1 MTANVSNGAE
11 SPPGDVRH
19 PVVRPPSFTRQFLRL
34 AGAYWSSEDRFKVW
48 SLTMLLAGLTV
59 AQVVVPVMIN
69 GWSQRLFDALEQHSM
84 DRFMVQIGAL
94 SIILV
99 ASMTVT
105 ATHLAVKRRMQ
116 LGWRRWLTRRLLD
129 DWMDAGRHF
138 QVKFMPGH
146 HDNPDG
152 RIAEDIRN
160 VTESAIDLAHS
171 FVYCVLLLASF
182 AQILWSLSG
191 DLPVEILGL
200 QLNIPGHM
208 VWVAMLYA
216 TAGTGAALLLGR
228 PLVRAVDKRQTVE
241 ANFRFGL
248 VRARENSEAI
258 ALVHGEG
265 DERRRLTDLFRGIQ
279 YGWNFQTGALIK
291 IFLFTSGYSVL
302 STAFPVIVAAPR
314 YIAGAITLGVLMQ
327 TAQAFQQMAAAL
339 SWPIDN
345 LAKGAEWRASVDRV
359 LGLHDALQDLKEDV
373 SHVDR
378 HTIAV
383 ETSTGP
389 VLAFRDLAVA
399 NPDGMAV
406 VVGFDAE
413 IGLGERVLISGDP
426 RAAVKLFKVVARL
439 WPWGQ
444 GRVELPAGAS
454 IFFMPQR
461 PYLPIGTLRDAISY
475 PSPPD
480 GFDDETLGSVLD
492 RVGLAHQVHR
502 LDESDAWEQRLT
514 AGDQQRLGFARLL
527 LHRPNWIFIQEATD
541 TLDGDSEEDMMR
553 LVQEEFEGATIITV
567 GYRPA
572 LEAYHQRKLTLVRN
586 TDGLV
591 MIKETR
597 LRREAARSQASPQKW
612 HHKLLGMLKK
622 K

>member
-1 MTANVSNGAE
+1 
-11 SPPGDVRH
+11 
-19 PVVRPPSFTRQFLRL
+19 
-34 AGAYWSSEDRFKVW
+34 
-48 SLTMLLAGLTV
+48 
-59 AQVVVPVMIN
+59 
-69 GWSQRLFDALEQHSM
+69 M

-94 SIILV
+94 GVILL

-129 DWMDAGRHF
+129 DWMAAGRHF
-138 QVKFMPGH
+138 QVNFMPGH

-160 VTESAIDLAHS
+160 ATESAIDLAHS
-171 FVYCVLLLASF
+171 FVYCILLLASF
-182 AQILWSLSG
+182 AEILWSLSG
-191 DLPVEILGL
+191 DLPLTVFGVEIDV
-200 QLNIPGHM
+200 PGHM

-216 TAGTGAALLLGR
+216 TAGTGAALMLGR

-258 ALVHGEG
+258 ALVHGEA

-279 YGWNFQTGALIK
+279 SGWNYQTGALIK

-314 YIAGAITLGVLMQ
+314 YIAGTITLGVLMQ

-359 LGLHDALQDLKEDV
+359 LGLHDALQDLKEDI
-373 SHVDR
+373 SHVDQ
-378 HTIAV
+378 HTISV
-383 ETSTGP
+383 ETSEGP
-389 VLAFRDLAVA
+389 LLAFRNLSVA

-413 IGLGERVLISGDP
+413 IALGERVLISGDP

-444 GRVELPAGAS
+444 GTVALPVGAS

-475 PSPPD
+475 PAPPD
-480 GFDDETLGSVLD
+480 GFDDDALAAVLD
-492 RVGLAHQVHR
+492 RVGLAHQIHR
-502 LDESDAWEQRLT
+502 LDESDTWEQRLT

-597 LRREAARSQASPQKW
+597 LRREAARSQAGNQRW